1 MWLGIAAVILSALAL
16 SFCVFLYFDTRAH
29 LSEGDI
35 SSALQRS
42 SEELSKTSE
51 KNFRALET
59 EWIDMYSKF
68 MRLAGRID
76 KTKGIDDAKTPPPP
90 AVEPQLFKRSDL
102 LRRQNGRKINVETLS
117 AE

>member
-1 MWLGIAAVILSALAL
+1 MWPGIVGLVFAALAL
-16 SFCVFLYFDTRAH
+16 SFCVYLWLELQKK

-42 SEELSKTSE
+42 SEELNKTSE
-51 KNFRALET
+51 KSFRALEA
-59 EWIDMYSKF
+59 EWVDMYSKF

-76 KTKGIDDAKTPPPP
+76 KTKGIDAPKAEPVP
-90 AVEPQLFKRSDL
+90 VEPQPFLRRSDL
-102 LRRQNGRKINVETLS
+102 LRKRNGGKHHVEDVL